1 MSSSL
6 GDCSPLWVKGVA
18 EELGVKGYVRQV
30 VLVLD
35 RAQQVHVS
43 GTRGTELPCRRL
55 GEEGG
60 GKTEEEGSCTA
71 GSSYLELE
79 LLLSPLEIL
88 GLVGTN

>member
-6 GDCSPLWVKGVA
+6 GDCSPLWVEGVA

-30 VLVLD
+30 VFVLD

-43 GTRGTELPCRRL
+43 GTRGTELPD
-55 GEEGG
+55 GW
-60 GKTEEEGSCTA
+60 GKREEEGSCTA